1 MKKIFIAII
10 FTVVAV
16 GTAYGI
22 SFFIGGKSNFT
33 EKFMRERI
41 AFSTSDGVKIV
52 GDYAGHEGQPAV
64 LLLHMMPATRE
75 SWRAFSEK
83 LNAAGFQTVAIDLR
97 GHGES
102 AGGPKGYKAFSDAEH
117 QASIN
122 DAAAAIDFLRVKNP
136 AKIFIVGAS
145 IGANLALQ
153 FAAEHADDI
162 EGAVLLSPGLDYR
175 GLRTEPFISRLR
187 EGKRAYFA
195 ASRDDPYS
203 AETVEELFAKTPAG
217 IKKEIKIF
225 EKAGHGTAMFD
236 VEPSFMDDIVLWFQ
250 Q

>member
-1 MKKIFIAII
+1 MKKIFIGIVFA
-10 FTVVAV
+10 VVAA

-33 EKFMRERI
+33 EKFMLERI
-41 AFSTSDGVKIV
+41 TFSTSDGVKIV
-52 GDYAGHEGQPAV
+52 GDYAGETSQPAV

-83 LNAAGFQTVAIDLR
+83 LNAVGFQTLAIDLL

-102 AGGPKGYKAFSDAEH
+102 SGGPKGYKAFSDAEH
-117 QASIN
+117 QMSIN
-122 DAAAAIDFLRVKNP
+122 DVTASVDFLRGKTP
-136 AKIFIVGAS
+136 TKIFIAGAS

-153 FAAEHADDI
+153 FAAEHTDDI

-175 GLRTEPFISRLR
+175 GLRTEPYVSRLR
-187 EGKRAYFA
+187 EGQRVYFA

-203 AETVEELFAKTPAG
+203 ADTVDALFVKTPVG
-217 IKKEIKIF
+217 VKKEIKIF
-225 EKAGHGTAMFD
+225 EKAGHGTTMFD
-236 VEPSFMDDIVLWFQ
+236 GEPSLMNDIVAWFQ
-250 Q
+250 E